1 MIETSH
7 ERKTPAVPTIDLDL
21 LPVIRPGVI
30 FVRALRDSLPSILA
44 WGVGYSVLIVTVV
57 ILYPILQDK
66 NTLVSVLNGLGLFEV
81 AADNFNGS
89 VGDIGSFAGYLAFEA
104 LGWGPTVLA
113 IFTAT
118 QAIGAIMGE
127 ERQGTL
133 ELLLSTPI
141 TRKRL
146 ITEKILAIVVSLI
159 GVLLIMWASLVVST
173 RLFGDV
179 DFAIRQANAGVWH
192 ILPISLV
199 ILSFTLAM
207 SVTFRSPRLVG
218 GLTALFI
225 TVSFF
230 VRSLADSTDTSLLE
244 FLSRF
249 SVYNYYSSI
258 GAMTQGVRWGTDLSL
273 IGVSVA
279 IFGLAMIR
287 FQRRDLGV

>member
-1 MIETSH
+1 
-7 ERKTPAVPTIDLDL
+7 
-21 LPVIRPGVI
+21 
-30 FVRALRDSLPSILA
+30 
-44 WGVGYSVLIVTVV
+44 
-57 ILYPILQDK
+57 
-66 NTLVSVLNGLGLFEV
+66 
-81 AADNFNGS
+81 
-89 VGDIGSFAGYLAFEA
+89 
-104 LGWGPTVLA
+104 VLA